1 MVSVSASFPDETEV
15 YIVNLSDTRRTVDVI
30 EIVSPA
36 NKDSPQH
43 RDTFIAKCLSLI
55 SERISLVIV
64 DIITIRQFNF
74 HNERMRRLESKAGR
88 IPETEGH
95 PLYCSA
101 YRYTFDQENLC
112 VECWQRQLSVG
123 DILPEFPLFISSQIA
138 VPVRLEQTYYGNSS
152 EIQG

>member
-74 HNERMRRLESKAGR
+74 HNERMRRLEAKA
-88 IPETEGH
+88 E
-95 PLYCSA
+95 
-101 YRYTFDQENLC
+101 
-112 VECWQRQLSVG
+112 
-123 DILPEFPLFISSQIA
+123 
-138 VPVRLEQTYYGNSS
+138 
-152 EIQG
+152 